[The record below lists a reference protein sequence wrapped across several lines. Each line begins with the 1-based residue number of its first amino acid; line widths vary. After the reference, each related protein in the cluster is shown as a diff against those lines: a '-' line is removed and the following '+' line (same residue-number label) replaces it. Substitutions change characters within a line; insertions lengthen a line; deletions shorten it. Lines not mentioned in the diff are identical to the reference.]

1 VLVEIDSLIDA
12 LILALS
18 LLLMLVL
25 IEFESLIDVLVLVLS
40 LILTE
45 LLPL

>member
-1 VLVEIDSLIDA
+1 MLVEIDSLIES

>member
-1 VLVEIDSLIDA
+1 MLVEIDSLIDA

-18 LLLMLVL
+18 LFLMLVL